1 MMGNPLI
8 WEKKV
13 NNLTYFMILMNILA
27 TEVVLLE
34 ILSHRVFFKK
44 AFIIK
49 KITFLYDQ
57 NSNL

>member
-34 ILSHRVFFKK
+34 ILSHRVFF
-44 AFIIK
+44 
-49 KITFLYDQ
+49 
-57 NSNL
+57 